1 MLPFVAIAFWKTF
14 GESWEKHQNK
24 PNVRLFIA
32 TFNRLLYNRSMK
44 TSHDS
49 IIRKAT
55 EIIAFSGLD
64 KLTMNTL
71 SEELGIN
78 KASLYHWF
86 SSKDEILDEVFR
98 EGHKVLMAKGFRLE
112 LDGSATQVL
121 SRIAA
126 KWTDIFSDDSLLPY
140 LRTVFSLR
148 YSDDRAEEEASALSL
163 MLRSQVSVI
172 MNALGEND
180 EFLASLFSS
189 LLLAHLQS
197 MLDGNDEDLELD
209 AKAFASLLEKA

>member
-1 MLPFVAIAFWKTF
+1 
-14 GESWEKHQNK
+14 
-24 PNVRLFIA
+24 
-32 TFNRLLYNRSMK
+32 MK
-44 TSHDS
+44 TSRDI

-98 EGHKVLMAKGFRLE
+98 EGHKALMAKGFRLE

-148 YSDDRAEEEASALSL
+148 YSDERAEEEASALSL

-180 EFLASLFSS
+180 EFLTSLFSS
-189 LLLAHLQS
+189 LLLVHLQS

-209 AKAFASLLEKA
+209 AKAFASLLEKS